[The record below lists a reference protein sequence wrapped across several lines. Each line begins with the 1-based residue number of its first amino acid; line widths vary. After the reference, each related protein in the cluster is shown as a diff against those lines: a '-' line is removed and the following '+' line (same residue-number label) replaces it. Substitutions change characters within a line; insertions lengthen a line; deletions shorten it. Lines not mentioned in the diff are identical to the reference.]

1 MSRLGPPTPLEDVL
15 EHEWQKGVLDLAK
28 TLGYKTWRNFN
39 ARKSDFGW
47 PDLFLCGRGRRI
59 HLELKREKGK
69 PTEQQ
74 KDWLRAIDQNGG
86 EAYIARPRDLDLLAA
101 VLTSKPLVEPTEAM
115 ARLRLQ
121 TMAEVG
127 G

>member
-1 MSRLGPPTPLEDVL
+1 MRRLAPATPLDDILEADWQRDV
-15 EHEWQKGVLDLAK
+15 VNLAK
-28 TLGYKTWRNFN
+28 TLGWKTWHNYN

-47 PDLFLCGRGRRI
+47 PDLFLARDRTI

-74 KDWLRAIDQNGG
+74 KDWLRALIQAGA
-86 EAYIARPRDLDLLAA
+86 EAYIARPHDLDILGRILSSRHRDVAEPLL
-101 VLTSKPLVEPTEAM
+101 E
-115 ARLRLQ
+115 Q
-121 TMAEVG
+121 TRREVG